1 MEALHDYARSPA
13 FGELDRLVLDYTAAM
28 TSTPVNV
35 PDALFAALRA
45 KLDEAQ
51 ILEITAAIAW
61 ENYRARFNHAL
72 EIGAQGFS
80 EGAFC
85 AVPER
90 PTHSLPETTGSSM
103 KVARSGE

>member
-1 MEALHDYARSPA
+1 MEALPDYASSSV
-13 FGELDRLVLDYTAAM
+13 FDDLERLVLDYTVAM
-28 TSTPVNV
+28 TSTPVVV

-72 EIGAQGFS
+72 DIGAQGFS

-85 AVPER
+85 AVPEKR
-90 PTHSLPETTGSSM
+90 TL
-103 KVARSGE
+103 VA

>member
-1 MEALHDYARSPA
+1 MQALPDYASSPA
-13 FGELDRLVLDYTAAM
+13 FSDLERLVLDYTVAM
-28 TSTPVNV
+28 TATPVNV
-35 PDALFAALRA
+35 PDELFAALRA
-45 KLDEAQ
+45 RLDEAQ

-85 AVPER
+85 VVPGRQPR
-90 PTHSLPETTGSSM
+90 PQLGT
-103 KVARSGE
+103 

>member
-1 MEALHDYARSPA
+1 MEALPDYARSPA
-13 FGELDRLVLDYTAAM
+13 LSDLERLVLDYTVAM
-28 TSTPVNV
+28 TATPVNV
-35 PDALFAALRA
+35 PDELFAALRA
-45 KLDEAQ
+45 RLDEAQ

-85 AVPER
+85 VVPER
-90 PTHSLPETTGSSM
+90 QPRPQLGT
-103 KVARSGE
+103 